1 MALEDV
7 SLLIQKDL
15 LEVLKG
21 SKNMDVAL
29 KEKENAMMI
38 EKAHSAI
45 ILSLGDKLLR
55 QVSKE
60 KTVVDVWSEL
70 KGLYMTKSLVNIYL
84 K

>member
-1 MALEDV
+1 
-7 SLLIQKDL
+7 
-15 LEVLKG
+15 
-21 SKNMDVAL
+21 MDVDL
-29 KEKENAMMI
+29 KEKENMMMI
-38 EKAHSAI
+38 EKSHSAI

-60 KTVVDVWSEL
+60 KTAVDVWSEL